1 VTATLSTEWV
11 QPTETPVVEAL
22 STLRL
27 VGAVGGVV
35 SAATG
40 QVAVEALVVTTG
52 DLPAVVYESIPR
64 R

>member
-1 VTATLSTEWV
+1 VTATLSVEWF

-22 STLRL
+22 STLRF
-27 VGAVGGVV
+27 VGAVGGVL

-40 QVAVEALVVTTG
+40 QAAVDALVVVTG
-52 DLPAVVYESIPR
+52 DLPALVYESIPR